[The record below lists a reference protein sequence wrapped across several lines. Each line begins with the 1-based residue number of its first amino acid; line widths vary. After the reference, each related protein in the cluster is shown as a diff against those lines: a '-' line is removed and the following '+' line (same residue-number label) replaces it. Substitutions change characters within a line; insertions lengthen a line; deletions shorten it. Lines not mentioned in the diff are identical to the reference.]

1 MKRLFIISAFII
13 GFHQGVIG
21 QELPQSSF
29 NINPLGLLQFGPI
42 FQYEGKVGGQT
53 YLVPYF
59 RYAYA
64 GLVTHAVWTEFDE
77 NSELSPGTFALGL
90 GVKSFAQNEGNSIYY
105 GAFLDFSRTKV
116 NYSVGFSDE
125 TEEISTDLGVVPNFG
140 YRWRSDRKIYFSL
153 GLYSGLVFTLK
164 DEERYVSDNELF
176 ASYSETTFFAM
187 LEFSIGW
194 E

>member
-1 MKRLFIISAFII
+1 MKRLFIISVFII
-13 GFHQGVIG
+13 GFHQGAMG

-64 GLVTHAVWTEFDE
+64 GLLTHAVWTEFDE
-77 NSELSPGTFALGL
+77 NSELSPGSLAFGL
-90 GVKSFAQNEGNSIYY
+90 GVKSFAQNEGSSIYY
-105 GAFLDFSRTKV
+105 GAFLDYSRTKV
-116 NYSVGFSDE
+116 NYAVEFIDE
-125 TEEISTDLGVVPNFG
+125 TERNSTDLAVVPNFG
-140 YRWRSDRKIYFSL
+140 YRWRTERGVYFSL
-153 GLYSGLVFTLK
+153 GLFSGLSFTLN
-164 DEERYVSDNELF
+164 DEERYVEDNELY
-176 ASYSETTFFAM
+176 ATYDETTFFAM

>member
-1 MKRLFIISAFII
+1 MKRLLVILCIV
-13 GFHQGVIG
+13 GFQTGAIG

-29 NINPLGLLQFGPI
+29 NINPVGLLQFGPI
-42 FQYEGKVGGQT
+42 FQYEAKVGGQT

-64 GLVTHAVWTEFDE
+64 GLLTHAVWTEFEEDD
-77 NSELSPGTFALGL
+77 ELSPGTLAFGL
-90 GVKSFAQNEGNSIYY
+90 GVKSFAQNEGSSFYY
-105 GAFLDFSRTKV
+105 GAFLDFSITNV
-116 NYSVGFSDE
+116 NYAVGFLDE
-125 TEEISTDLGVVPNFG
+125 TERKSTDLGVVPNFG
-140 YRWRSDRKIYFSL
+140 YRWRSDRSVYFSL
-153 GLYSGLVFTLK
+153 GLYSGLVFTLN